1 MKTRYGFIDRKGAV
15 VIEPR
20 FQAVSGAFSE
30 GLAAVKQDGRF
41 GYLRPDGSWAV
52 TPRFTTAQPF
62 SHGLAVVLN
71 D

>member
-1 MKTRYGFIDRKGAV
+1 M
-15 VIEPR
+15 
-20 FQAVSGAFSE
+20 QGAFSE
-30 GLAAVKQDGRF
+30 GLVPVKQDGLF

-52 TPRFTTAQPF
+52 TPRFASAQPF